1 MTIGEEDSGGR
12 EEIKPGRGRKEETI
26 RASATAYLYLST
38 PPGWTKK
45 NQRRDPQVHSRGD
58 RQSVGRTGIPLEMTI
73 VGTGI
78 AQKPSAS
85 GLHDP

>member
-38 PPGWTKK
+38 PPAG
-45 NQRRDPQVHSRGD
+45 RRKIREEIHRYTVGGTDRVWGGQASRW
-58 RQSVGRTGIPLEMTI
+58 R
-73 VGTGI
+73 
-78 AQKPSAS
+78 
-85 GLHDP
+85 